1 MQEIQ
6 NSKFKIQNSK
16 FKIQNS
22 KFKII
27 FPMRKIVLLLFSF
40 HFSVFTFSQD
50 MTSLVMKVKAKLDQ
64 VNDYEADG
72 RMKTD
77 VAFIKAP
84 IGKVKIFYKKPN
96 KFRLKKDGGISLLP
110 KGGVSV
116 NMNSIFSMTDF
127 VALAAGEA
135 IVGGVKTKIVKLLPS
150 NENSD
155 VVLTTMYIDEA
166 NLLVKKAVT
175 TTKENGTYEIEMSY
189 GAFALYG
196 LPDKVVFGFN
206 TKDYKLP
213 KGITLEFDDNEKPV
227 SETEK
232 IKNKKGRVEI
242 VYTNYIINKGI
253 ADAVFK

>member
-1 MQEIQ
+1 
-6 NSKFKIQNSK
+6 
-16 FKIQNS
+16 
-22 KFKII
+22 
-27 FPMRKIVLLLFSF
+27 
-40 HFSVFTFSQD
+40 
-50 MTSLVMKVKAKLDQ
+50 MTALVMKVKAKLDQ

-84 IGKVKIFYKKPN
+84 IGKVKVFYKKPN

-116 NMNSIFSMTDF
+116 NMNSIFSITDF

-135 IVGGVKTKIVKLLPS
+135 VVGGSKTKIVKLLPS

-155 VVLTTMYIDEA
+155 IVLTTMYIDEA

-189 GAFALYG
+189 GQFMQYG

-213 KGITLEFDDNEKPV
+213 KGITLEFDDNEKKI
-227 SETEK
+227 SEAEK
-232 IKNKKGRVEI
+232 LKNKKGKVEI
-242 VYTNYIINKGI
+242 TYTNYIINKGI
-253 ADAVFK
+253 NDSVFK

>member
-1 MQEIQ
+1 
-6 NSKFKIQNSK
+6 
-16 FKIQNS
+16 
-22 KFKII
+22 
-27 FPMRKIVLLLFSF
+27 MRKIILVLITCHLSL
-40 HFSVFTFSQD
+40 VTFSQD
-50 MTSLVMKVKAKLDQ
+50 MTALVMKVKAKLDQ

-84 IGKVKIFYKKPN
+84 IGKVKVFYKKPN

-116 NMNSIFSMTDF
+116 NMNSIFSITDF

-135 IVGGVKTKIVKLLPS
+135 VIGGTKTKIVKLLPS

-155 VVLTTMYIDEA
+155 IVLTTMYIDEA

-189 GAFALYG
+189 GQFMQYG

-213 KGITLEFDDNEKPV
+213 KGITLEFDDNEKKI
-227 SETEK
+227 SEAEK
-232 IKNKKGRVEI
+232 LKNKKGRVEI
-242 VYTNYIINKGI
+242 TYTNYIINKGI
-253 ADAVFK
+253 NDSVFK